1 MAASAWGA
9 AVQAGGSIYQNRA
22 NRKEAYNQR
31 QFQKKMSNTAI
42 QRRVA
47 DMRAAG
53 INPVLAARF
62 DASTPPGA
70 MAQMKNVGGAAVEG
84 YTSAKAIQNQ
94 TAQTAAQVT
103 NLAADTELKGAQK
116 EQAGQQAELLK
127 IQQALHQYN
136 ADIREGAAWMIQ
148 AAMSAIP
155 PELRDNPEQAWP
167 YVLKN
172 MQKFLSEN
180 SSSIKNA
187 QEFIGTV
194 ERIVKDLVST
204 SAEKIEDFSGKGP
217 KATPQSVVDKRSKQ
231 YEASKKRWIGKTKES
246 VTFRQWWKD
255 KYPDE
260 YRKYYKD

>member
-1 MAASAWGA
+1 MAASGWGA
-9 AVQAGGSIYQNRA
+9 AAQAAGAIYQNRA

-94 TAQTAAQVT
+94 TAQTAAQIT

-116 EQAGQQAELLK
+116 EQAGQQAQLLQ
-127 IQQALHQYN
+127 IQQRLHTYGAN
-136 ADIREGAAWMIQ
+136 IREGAAFAIQ
-148 AAMSAIP
+148 AAMSLL
-155 PELRDNPEQAWP
+155 PEEIRGNPEATAD
-167 YVLKN
+167 YVKKQLQN
-172 MQKFLSEN
+172 FISEN

-187 QEFIGTV
+187 EEFLNNAG
-194 ERIVKDLVST
+194 EIVKELTRKTADFLRPDERLKYLDKPKPKQRAKGRKHPHYKQNV
-204 SAEKIEDFSGKGP
+204 KI
-217 KATPQSVVDKRSKQ
+217 A
-231 YEASKKRWIGKTKES
+231 A
-246 VTFRQWWKD
+246 D
-255 KYPDE
+255 KY
-260 YRKYYKD
+260 RKMRNK